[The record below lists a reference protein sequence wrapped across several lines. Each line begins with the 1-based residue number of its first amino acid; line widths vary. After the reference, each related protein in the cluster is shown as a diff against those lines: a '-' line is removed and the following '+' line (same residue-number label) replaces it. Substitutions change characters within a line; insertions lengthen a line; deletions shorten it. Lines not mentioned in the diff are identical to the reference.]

1 MHGASVDETD
11 AYFFHIDF
19 LFPRRP
25 ISRIARD
32 FDRSAESARR
42 LPTRP
47 LKGKIE
53 KRHAD
58 LHFSAEEARERERIA
73 LAGRGTPSQETQE
86 VGQRTNRKQEVK
98 VSKGLLSPPVVLDVA
113 SSTSC
118 LWSYF
123 SLLRVVFCCFFPAF
137 LFCENVKCLFLCHLY
152 SPAVTTIN

>member
-1 MHGASVDETD
+1 MHGASVDKTD

-53 KRHAD
+53 SRHAD
-58 LHFSAEEARERERIA
+58 LHFLRRKRESESGSPWPAVELHHRRHRKWA
-73 LAGRGTPSQETQE
+73 S
-86 VGQRTNRKQEVK
+86 GQTGSRKLKFQRVF
-98 VSKGLLSPPVVLDVA
+98 SPPVVLDVA

-123 SLLRVVFCCFFPAF
+123 SLLRVVFLLFFPAF
-137 LFCENVKCLFLCHLY
+137 LFCENVKCLFF
-152 SPAVTTIN
+152 VTCTHPRLRR